1 MIPPDYEKRIGHA
14 FQQALI
20 LCLCALLPPLF
31 SLTGFFRPEDEP
43 LGLWFQRSGIVMTV
57 LAVLAHF
64 KAAGIATTMI
74 AGGTFAETWEAFHKY
89 HRFQTLAAWLSLI
102 LIVTGTVIWAY
113 GDLLFPEP
121 PDDSEEQTAASALV
135 GRFSTAS
142 LRFPCIT
149 WICNRNPDK
158 SATYKDF
165 RDLSSHTPAKGA
177 TDGKQQLAAVA
188 HPARKTMKATVRCEC
203 DATRCRAPS
212 VSFGQPRKL
221 KVSGFLKPCRL
232 RLAGIIECRA

>member
-1 MIPPDYEKRIGHA
+1 VPTQSGKRA
-14 FQQALI
+14 FKKEVAGFKFRVLSRFATAI
-20 LCLCALLPPLF
+20 L
-31 SLTGFFRPEDEP
+31 TKVRPT
-43 LGLWFQRSGIVMTV
+43 S
-57 LAVLAHF
+57 
-64 KAAGIATTMI
+64 
-74 AGGTFAETWEAFHKY
+74 
-89 HRFQTLAAWLSLI
+89 
-102 LIVTGTVIWAY
+102 
-113 GDLLFPEP
+113 
-121 PDDSEEQTAASALV
+121 
-135 GRFSTAS
+135 
-142 LRFPCIT
+142 
-149 WICNRNPDK
+149 
-158 SATYKDF
+158 DF